1 MSWEKSIEELRRR
14 ERMAEKMGGEE
25 PVSRQRGRGKLTVR
39 ERVSFLVDPGSFHE
53 IGKIAGVATYD
64 EDEKLDSFMASNSV
78 VGRATLD
85 GRPAMVLADDF
96 TVRGGAA
103 EGSIRGKTVI
113 ALKQAVE
120 YRMPLVQLIDG
131 TGGGGVQG
139 VRDNAPNVVFAEDGR
154 IEPVAFGHG
163 KRLPFA
169 EA

>member
-64 EDEKLDSFMASNSV
+64 EDEQLESFMASNSV

-85 GRPAMVLADDF
+85 GRPAMILGDDF

-103 EGSIRGKTVI
+103 DASIRGKTTI
-113 ALKQAVE
+113 ALKQAIE

-131 TGGGGVQG
+131 TGGGGSIKMFLEDPPAI
-139 VRDNAPNVVFAEDGR
+139 RLNALLRA
-154 IEPVAFGHG
+154 
-163 KRLPFA
+163 RLA
-169 EA
+169 SWN